1 MIIIAEMF
9 AQFKKVQNCPSG
21 ETNAFN
27 PRADGNCLT
36 NLPQVAAGQDE
47 ARIALSI
54 VFAVAAGIAL
64 ISLMIA
70 AINYVTAFSDQDK
83 IARSR
88 RNIIYSLIGLIIA
101 LSAEAIVLTV
111 VGRL

>member
-1 MIIIAEMF
+1 MMTKTF
-9 AQFKKVQNCPSG
+9 AQFQQVQNCEVGATRPAG
-21 ETNAFN
+21 GG
-27 PRADGNCLT
+27 DCLT
-36 NLPQVAAGQDE
+36 NLPQVAAGTGE
-47 ARIALSI
+47 VRTILMV

-70 AINYVTAFSDQDK
+70 ALNYVTAFSDQDK
-83 IARSR
+83 IVRSR
-88 RNIIYSLIGLIIA
+88 RNVIYSLIGLVIA

>member
-1 MIIIAEMF
+1 MINTIALF
-9 AQFKKVQNCPSG
+9 AQDKAQNCPLG
-21 ETNAFN
+21 N
-27 PRADGNCLT
+27 DGPGCAVT
-36 NLPQVAAGQDE
+36 LPQVAAGSGEVDT
-47 ARIALSI
+47 ILKV
-54 VFAVAAGIAL
+54 VFAVAAGVAL

-70 AINYVTAFSDQDK
+70 ALNYVTAFSDKDK

>member
-1 MIIIAEMF
+1 MIKELISGL
-9 AQFKKVQNCPSG
+9 AQQRPKNCALGNDDPS
-21 ETNAFN
+21 
-27 PRADGNCLT
+27 CLT
-36 NLPQVAAGQDE
+36 NLPKVAANQGAEGQDDVTVV
-47 ARIALSI
+47 LTM

-70 AINYVTAFSDQDK
+70 ALNYVTAFSDQDK

-88 RNIIYSLIGLIIA
+88 RNIIYSLLGLVIA

>member
-1 MIIIAEMF
+1 MLEKFLLF
-9 AQFKKVQNCPSG
+9 AQRPNNCNLG
-21 ETNAFN
+21 NDG
-27 PRADGNCLT
+27 ADCQT
-36 NLPQVAAGQDE
+36 TLPQVAAGQPE
-47 ARIALSI
+47 LRTALSI
-54 VFAVAAGIAL
+54 VFAVAAGVAL

-70 AINYVTAFSDQDK
+70 ALNYVTAFSDQDK

-88 RNIIYSLIGLIIA
+88 RNIIYSLLGLLIA

>member
-1 MIIIAEMF
+1 MIKQLISTF
-9 AQFKKVQNCPSG
+9 AQQRPENCPLGSEG
-21 ETNAFN
+21 
-27 PRADGNCLT
+27 PDCLT
-36 NLPQVAAGQDE
+36 NLPKVAANQGTEGQDDVTVV
-47 ARIALSI
+47 LTI
-54 VFAVAAGIAL
+54 VFAVAAGVAL

-70 AINYVTAFSDQDK
+70 ALNYVTAFSDQDK

-88 RNIIYSLIGLIIA
+88 RNVIYSLLGLIIA

>member
-1 MIIIAEMF
+1 MITRIL
-9 AQFKKVQNCPSG
+9 AQFDRVPNCPAGQSD
-21 ETNAFN
+21 AWN
-27 PRADGNCLT
+27 PKATPECLT
-36 NLPQVAAGQDE
+36 SLPQVAAGQ
-47 ARIALSI
+47 AQVTTALKI

-70 AINYVTAFSDQDK
+70 ALNYVTAFSDQDK

-88 RNIIYSLIGLIIA
+88 RNVVYSLIGLIIA

-111 VGRL
+111 IGRL

>member
-1 MIIIAEMF
+1 MEGSANKMLGSILLF
-9 AQFKKVQNCPSG
+9 AQQRVRNCPLGDNSPSC
-21 ETNAFN
+21 AS
-27 PRADGNCLT
+27 
-36 NLPQVAAGQDE
+36 NLPQVAAGQNE
-47 ARIALSI
+47 VRTALTI

-70 AINYVTAFSDQDK
+70 ALNYVTAFSDQDK

-88 RNIIYSLIGLIIA
+88 RNIIYSLIGLVIA